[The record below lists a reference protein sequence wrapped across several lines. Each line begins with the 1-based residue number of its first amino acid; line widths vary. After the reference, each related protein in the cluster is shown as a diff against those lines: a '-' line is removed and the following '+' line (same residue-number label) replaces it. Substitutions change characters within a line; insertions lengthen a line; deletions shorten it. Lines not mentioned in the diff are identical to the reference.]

1 MIHSAKLATGVQLEY
16 SEQGDP
22 DCVPVLL
29 LHGATDSR
37 RSWDPVLPHLPRSI
51 RAIALSQRG
60 HGNSEQRPDAGY
72 RIEDMADDA
81 AALIDELRL
90 GPAIVAGHSMGGW
103 VAQQLAIAYPERV
116 RGVLLEAAFGTA
128 RKSPEVEAFLQEV
141 AAMPEITE
149 EFAREFQ
156 QSTIANPLP
165 PGLLDTVVAESMK
178 LPAWL
183 WRELFGGFLEIDLL
197 PRLGSIAAPT
207 LLVWGDRDEFIT
219 RADQDRLLG
228 ALPNSLL
235 EVYEGIGHAVHW
247 DDPERF
253 AAELAA
259 FAAAQGRSRT
269 MSASES
275 SGRLKRALT
284 A

>member
-1 MIHSAKLATGVQLEY
+1 
-16 SEQGDP
+16 
-22 DCVPVLL
+22 
-29 LHGATDSR
+29 
-37 RSWDPVLPHLPRSI
+37 
-51 RAIALSQRG
+51 
-60 HGNSEQRPDAGY
+60 
-72 RIEDMADDA
+72 
-81 AALIDELRL
+81 
-90 GPAIVAGHSMGGW
+90 
-103 VAQQLAIAYPERV
+103 
-116 RGVLLEAAFGTA
+116 
-128 RKSPEVEAFLQEV
+128 VEAFLQEV

-165 PGLLDTVVAESMK
+165 PGLLDTIVAESMK

-197 PRLGSIAAPT
+197 PRLGSIEAPT

-247 DDPERF
+247 EAPQRF
-253 AAELAA
+253 AAELVA
-259 FAAAQGRSRT
+259 FVA
-269 MSASES
+269 
-275 SGRLKRALT
+275 RLAPIPEGGVR
-284 A
+284 